1 MHAGRQIM
9 LGDICPVSLD
19 RGEGTQGI
27 YTPRGRGGSV
37 LLTFDLHIIVI
48 LIFPFLILF
57 IVFVSELFL
66 GTPEDK
72 SKTLL
77 F

>member
-19 RGEGTQGI
+19 RGEGTHGI
-27 YTPRGRGGSV
+27 YNPRGRGGSV
-37 LLTFDLHIIVI
+37 LVNFDLHIIVI
-48 LIFPFLILF
+48 LIYRFLIVF
-57 IVFVSELFL
+57 ILFVSDLFL

-72 SKTLL
+72 SQTLL